1 VAAAEAA
8 AAAVVAAAAAAAVH
22 MHEKD
27 GKFIAD
33 NDTSSA
39 HHSFPCAHVA
49 QDLLA
54 RYDARAEVAP
64 KELEQKL
71 LLDKKHMIR

>member
-1 VAAAEAA
+1 MCILCFVSRTYATSGCCGCGCGGAAAAAAAVAEAA

-39 HHSFPCAHVA
+39 HDGC
-49 QDLLA
+49 
-54 RYDARAEVAP
+54 R
-64 KELEQKL
+64 
-71 LLDKKHMIR
+71 

>member
-1 VAAAEAA
+1 
-8 AAAVVAAAAAAAVH
+8 VVAAAAAAAVH

-39 HHSFPCAHVA
+39 HDGC
-49 QDLLA
+49 
-54 RYDARAEVAP
+54 R
-64 KELEQKL
+64 
-71 LLDKKHMIR
+71 